1 MTRRPRR
8 WLRTIRR
15 RPPRLLRRPTR
26 PHKLPPTEPAAP
38 ATAAQK
44 TADNEA
50 GCEQPAATDATT
62 TAAIDKSTLTEIPS
76 GELKAEELVGTTV
89 YGANDEN
96 IGEISD
102 IVLTQDGK
110 VDAMIIDVGGFLG
123 VGEKPVAVG
132 FDKLAFMT
140 DKDGKK
146 YLYTKFTKEQLDA
159 QTAYDKGS
167 YAEQRDKQRLI
178 VQ

>member
-1 MTRRPRR
+1 MTTTAQAPAA
-8 WLRTIRR
+8 
-15 RPPRLLRRPTR
+15 
-26 PHKLPPTEPAAP
+26 EPAAP
-38 ATAAQK
+38 ATEEQKAAENEA
-44 TADNEA
+44 TAD
-50 GCEQPAATDATT
+50 QPAATDYDDDRGNRQVDA
-62 TAAIDKSTLTEIPS
+62 DRRFRP
-76 GELKAEELVGTTV
+76 GDLKAEELVGTTV

-110 VDAMIIDVGGFLG
+110 VDAVIIDVGGFLG
-123 VGEKPVAVG
+123 IGEKPVAVG
-132 FDKLAFMT
+132 FDNLAFMT

-146 YLYTKFTKEQLDA
+146 YLYTNFTKEQLEA

-167 YAEQRDKQRLI
+167 YAEQRDKQRLM